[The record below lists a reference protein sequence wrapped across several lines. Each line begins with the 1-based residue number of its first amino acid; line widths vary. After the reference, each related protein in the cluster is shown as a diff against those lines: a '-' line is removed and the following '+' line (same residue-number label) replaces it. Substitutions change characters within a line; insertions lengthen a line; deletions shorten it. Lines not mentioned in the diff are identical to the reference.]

1 MEQQKLKDA
10 IRIISRAAKDYDDK
24 LNGYNYI
31 FIYKN
36 RQNNQI
42 EYFESAFLPR
52 NFQHLTGIE
61 FHPTLIPLQYN
72 HPVFVG
78 TTELPSPH
86 AQSFQTGPRPG
97 PS

>member
-36 RQNNQI
+36 RQNNKLNI
-42 EYFESAFLPR
+42 LKVHFFHVTFNILP
-52 NFQHLTGIE
+52 G
-61 FHPTLIPLQYN
+61 
-72 HPVFVG
+72 
-78 TTELPSPH
+78 
-86 AQSFQTGPRPG
+86 
-97 PS
+97 

>member
-10 IRIISRAAKDYDDK
+10 IRIISRTAKDYDDK

-42 EYFESAFLPR
+42 APACNIFYYYKS
-52 NFQHLTGIE
+52 GS
-61 FHPTLIPLQYN
+61 Y
-72 HPVFVG
+72 
-78 TTELPSPH
+78 
-86 AQSFQTGPRPG
+86 
-97 PS
+97 

>member
-24 LNGYNYI
+24 LNGFNYI

-42 EYFESAFLPR
+42 EYFESAFFRVTFNILP
-52 NFQHLTGIE
+52 G
-61 FHPTLIPLQYN
+61 
-72 HPVFVG
+72 
-78 TTELPSPH
+78 
-86 AQSFQTGPRPG
+86 
-97 PS
+97 